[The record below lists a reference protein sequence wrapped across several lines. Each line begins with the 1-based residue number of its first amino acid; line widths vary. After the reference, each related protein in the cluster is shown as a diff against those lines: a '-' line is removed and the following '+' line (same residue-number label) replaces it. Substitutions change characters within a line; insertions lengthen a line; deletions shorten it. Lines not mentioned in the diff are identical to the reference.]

1 MKKLFLMLTLI
12 LIVIL
17 MSIYGVL
24 FTKYGNELL
33 SSYIEAKV
41 SDEQKDVRLKVNN
54 FTFTFNSINFD
65 ASINDNSNI
74 NISGD
79 LSLFKKSIDLKYDI
93 KINDLS
99 VLKNLTNQ
107 DFKGRFFTNGIFKG
121 DIKEAI
127 IQGFSN
133 LANSQTKYYI
143 NLVDFEIKNINVE
156 IQNAKIDEL
165 LAFVNQPM
173 YTKGTLNI
181 NANINKLDIDNFDG
195 IFKLNIFKA
204 QINNEVLNKEF
215 NQKIQSLINFES
227 DMEVSFLGDK
237 IELKSKI
244 ISSIAD
250 IFIEKT
256 LIDLKKKSLLSD
268 YKIEVKNLNKLE
280 GILGKK
286 LNGEFLTTG
295 NISYE
300 NLVVLIDGISNIFE
314 STTSYNLKIEDS
326 FAQNIN
332 FKIENGKIEKLMHM
346 LNQPI
351 YATGNLD
358 VNGEIKTTDLEKLD
372 GSIVS
377 KVSNAK
383 VINEVVNA
391 VFKQNLKDTINFD
404 LGVNTSLIPNQAVS
418 KIVLSTNIANLNSE
432 KAIFDF
438 KENIFNSDYL
448 LNIPS
453 LVELKDFTKTKL
465 RGKMDIK
472 GQLSNKENLLLVSG
486 KSDILGGVLDFE
498 LKNDDLNAKL
508 NNVGIKELSYMM
520 FNPEIFDSKGSFNLD
535 YNSLTKKGEI
545 TGSLLNGHFLEND
558 FSILVNQLA
567 KFDLTKEI
575 YETVDIKSQ
584 INQNQLVSTLSMK
597 SQNTQIDIKDSLLDF
612 EQNTIDAKVDTKV
625 KKSNFS
631 VFLNGDIS
639 KPKISLDTK
648 EILKNELDKK
658 LEKIDDKKTKEL
670 IKNLKSI
677 F

>member
-1 MKKLFLMLTLI
+1 
-12 LIVIL
+12 
-17 MSIYGVL
+17 
-24 FTKYGNELL
+24 
-33 SSYIEAKV
+33 
-41 SDEQKDVRLKVNN
+41 
-54 FTFTFNSINFD
+54 
-65 ASINDNSNI
+65 
-74 NISGD
+74 
-79 LSLFKKSIDLKYDI
+79 
-93 KINDLS
+93 
-99 VLKNLTNQ
+99 
-107 DFKGRFFTNGIFKG
+107 
-121 DIKEAI
+121 
-127 IQGFSN
+127 
-133 LANSQTKYYI
+133 
-143 NLVDFEIKNINVE
+143 
-156 IQNAKIDEL
+156 
-165 LAFVNQPM
+165 
-173 YTKGTLNI
+173 
-181 NANINKLDIDNFDG
+181 
-195 IFKLNIFKA
+195 
-204 QINNEVLNKEF
+204 
-215 NQKIQSLINFES
+215 
-227 DMEVSFLGDK
+227 
-237 IELKSKI
+237 
-244 ISSIAD
+244 
-250 IFIEKT
+250 
-256 LIDLKKKSLLSD
+256 
-268 YKIEVKNLNKLE
+268 
-280 GILGKK
+280 
-286 LNGEFLTTG
+286 
-295 NISYE
+295 
-300 NLVVLIDGISNIFE
+300 
-314 STTSYNLKIEDS
+314 
-326 FAQNIN
+326 
-332 FKIENGKIEKLMHM
+332 MHM

-358 VNGEIKTTDLEKLD
+358 VNGDIKTTDLEKLD

-418 KIVLSTNIANLNSE
+418 KIVLSTNIANLNYE
-432 KAIFDF
+432 KAIFDI

-486 KSDILGGVLDFE
+486 KSDILRGVLDFE

-612 EQNTIDAKVDTKV
+612 EQNTIGAKVDTKV

-631 VFLNGDIS
+631 VFLNGNIS

>member
-1 MKKLFLMLTLI
+1 MKRIFFIFTAIFTLI
-12 LIVIL
+12 L
-17 MSIYGVL
+17 MTIYGVL
-24 FTKYGNELL
+24 FSEYGNKLV
-33 SSYIEAKV
+33 SSYIQSKV
-41 SDEQKDVRLKVNN
+41 NDEQKNIKLKVNN
-54 FTFTFNSINFD
+54 FTLTFDSINFD
-65 ASINDNSNI
+65 ANINDNSNI
-74 NISGD
+74 NIFGN
-79 LSLFKKSIDLKYDI
+79 LSLFKRSVDLKYDI

-99 VLKNLTNQ
+99 TLKNLINQ
-107 DFKGRFFTNGIFKG
+107 DFKGSFYTNGIFKG

-127 IQGFSN
+127 IQGFSTI
-133 LANSQTKYYI
+133 ANSETKYYI
-143 NLVDFEIKNINVE
+143 NFVGFETKSINLDVK
-156 IQNAKIDEL
+156 NAKIDEL
-165 LAFVNQPM
+165 LTFINKPI
-173 YTKGTLNI
+173 YTKGNLNL
-181 NANINKLDIDNFDG
+181 NANINKIDSQNFDG
-195 IFKLNIFKA
+195 IFKLNILKA
-204 QINNEVLNKEF
+204 ELDNEVLNKEF
-215 NQKIQSLINFES
+215 NQKFNSAINFES
-227 DMEVSFLGDK
+227 EVDLFFLGDK
-237 IELKSKI
+237 IELKSRI

-250 IFIEKT
+250 IFIENSKV
-256 LIDLKKKSLLSD
+256 DLKKNSFLSD
-268 YKIEVKNLNKLE
+268 YEINVKNLNKLE
-280 GILGKK
+280 GLFGRKI
-286 LNGEFLTTG
+286 NVQFLTKG
-295 NISYE
+295 KISYE
-300 NLVVLIDGISNIFE
+300 DLIVSIDGNSDILESN
-314 STTSYNLKIEDS
+314 SSYNLKIEDS
-326 FAQNIN
+326 IVKNIN
-332 FKIENGKIEKLMHM
+332 FKIENAKIEKLMQM
-346 LNQPI
+346 LNEPV
-351 YATGNLD
+351 YATGKLQIEGD
-358 VNGEIKTTDLEKLD
+358 IKTTNLEELN

-377 KVSNAK
+377 KISDAK

-508 NNVGIKELSYMM
+508 NNVSIKELSYMM

-535 YNSLTKKGEI
+535 YNSLAKKGEI

>member
-1 MKKLFLMLTLI
+1 
-12 LIVIL
+12 
-17 MSIYGVL
+17 
-24 FTKYGNELL
+24 
-33 SSYIEAKV
+33 
-41 SDEQKDVRLKVNN
+41 
-54 FTFTFNSINFD
+54 
-65 ASINDNSNI
+65 
-74 NISGD
+74 
-79 LSLFKKSIDLKYDI
+79 
-93 KINDLS
+93 
-99 VLKNLTNQ
+99 
-107 DFKGRFFTNGIFKG
+107 
-121 DIKEAI
+121 
-127 IQGFSN
+127 
-133 LANSQTKYYI
+133 
-143 NLVDFEIKNINVE
+143 
-156 IQNAKIDEL
+156 
-165 LAFVNQPM
+165 
-173 YTKGTLNI
+173 
-181 NANINKLDIDNFDG
+181 
-195 IFKLNIFKA
+195 
-204 QINNEVLNKEF
+204 
-215 NQKIQSLINFES
+215 
-227 DMEVSFLGDK
+227 MEVSFLGDK

-358 VNGEIKTTDLEKLD
+358 VNGDIKTTDLEKLD